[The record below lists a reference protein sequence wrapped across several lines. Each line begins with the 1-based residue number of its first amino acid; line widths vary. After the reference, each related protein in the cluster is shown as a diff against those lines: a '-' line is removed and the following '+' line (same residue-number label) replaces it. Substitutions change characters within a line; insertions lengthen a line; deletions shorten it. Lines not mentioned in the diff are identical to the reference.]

1 MFDPS
6 KHRKTAARLA
16 TLATSKKIEWRIQ
29 KPKNSDFIQIF
40 GDSLEDLAIVNM
52 YEQRDGGGQ
61 PKEWLIQGK
70 TEAIDEEIVNLLN
83 PSQVKSAIVCPC
95 VISANND
102 KFIWLAK
109 QASPFA
115 SRVMECHVQ
124 IKNIIPQV
132 QKNWLKVYWDET
144 VKSYVVEEPRDAAV
158 LGDPAWP
165 TADVILNELRNSFKE
180 RIIDSPDHE
189 IVKRTIGLIK

>member
-95 VISANND
+95 VIAANND